1 MTARQTRL
9 LIEWLRSKGMTE
21 EQIVECFEFIN
32 QEKEKGL

>member
-9 LIEWLRSKGMTE
+9 LIEWLRSQGMTE